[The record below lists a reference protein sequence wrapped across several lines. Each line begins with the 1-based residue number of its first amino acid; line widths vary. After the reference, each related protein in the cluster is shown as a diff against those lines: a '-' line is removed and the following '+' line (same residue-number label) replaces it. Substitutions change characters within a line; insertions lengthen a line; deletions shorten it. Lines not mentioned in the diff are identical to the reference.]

1 MERQQQMAT
10 KRIHRY
16 LAHDTLIAT
25 SAAKIHIYYSNEPGK
40 PYLLLLHG
48 MGMNGKTNWTNQ
60 VPALS
65 KQFNLV
71 VPDLIF
77 FGESTSPSGDYSPDF
92 QASQIHEAVSLLNL
106 QRGLNVAGFSYGGLV
121 AALYNKSYHAEL
133 GKLIIIDAP
142 LKFYSIAMCDSIAK
156 VYNVPGISH
165 LIIPENKSEFKAM
178 QSAIMYRSLPVP
190 KGIRKKLLYYVFNKG
205 KQTKELQMNYL
216 AAHEAYYQQLDYKLD
231 RVQVLFIWGKKDGI
245 IPLSVGEALHKAYP
259 ASKLLVIKKAKHDAP
274 FGQHKKV
281 NRAIIDFIKPPK
293 N

>member
-1 MERQQQMAT
+1 MDRQQQVAT

-16 LAHDTLIAT
+16 LSHDTLIAT

-40 PYLLLLHG
+40 PYLLMLHG

-71 VPDLIF
+71 VPDLIY

-92 QASQIHEAVSLLNL
+92 QAAQIHEAIALLNVPK
-106 QRGLNVAGFSYGGLV
+106 GLNVAGFSYGGLV
-121 AALYNKSYHAEL
+121 AALYNNAYGSEIH
-133 GKLIIIDAP
+133 KLVIIDAP

-156 VYNVPGISH
+156 AYRVPAISH
-165 LIIPENKSEFKAM
+165 LIIPENGPEFKAM
-178 QSAIMYRSLPVP
+178 QSAIMYRSFPVP
-190 KGIRKKLLYYVFNKG
+190 KGIRKKLLMYVFDKG

-216 AAHEAYYQQLDYKLD
+216 AAHESYYQQLDYGLATAD
-231 RVQVLFIWGKKDGI
+231 VLFIWGKKDGI
-245 IPLSVGEALHKAYP
+245 IPLSVGENLHKAFP
-259 ASKLLVIKKAKHDAP
+259 NSKLLVIKKAKHDAP

-281 NRAIIDFIKPPK
+281 NRAITDFIKLPK